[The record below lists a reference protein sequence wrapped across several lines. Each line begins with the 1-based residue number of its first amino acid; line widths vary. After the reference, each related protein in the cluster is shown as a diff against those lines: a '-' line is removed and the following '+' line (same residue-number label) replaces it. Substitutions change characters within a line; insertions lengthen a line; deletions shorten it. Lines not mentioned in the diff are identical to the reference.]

1 MNHKNLL
8 CSAIALVVGAA
19 AYSTTANA
27 VEFEVGNTKVKVGG
41 YLKLDLIHD
50 VNEKLGDNFAIP
62 ALVSTSGSGAEGH
75 TNLHANQSRINFS
88 TSTPLEG
95 DTLVTMLEWDML
107 GGAGGSNKPEP
118 RLRHAYGSWNGIL
131 AGQTWTNFV
140 SDGAV
145 GQMRKINFLPE
156 PGTNPARQAQ
166 FRYSKNGFSVALEDP
181 QNLGGEVLAG
191 GDYQSKA
198 TLPDLTARYQS
209 KAGDFEYAVA
219 GVLRMLEHD
228 NGAADDSATGWG
240 VNLEGM
246 YKVSSAVTLRGTIK
260 YGDGIGG
267 YISTSPAE
275 KTAGYV
281 DPTTGSLET
290 IEQLGVAASVAVKVG
305 PGHINLGYGMA
316 KADMDD
322 AVNSGAITAN
332 TANEKFEAVHLNYI
346 WSAAKNVSY
355 GLEISRHSRDVQSG
369 LDGDATRL
377 QGMVMYRF

>member
-1 MNHKNLL
+1 
-8 CSAIALVVGAA
+8 
-19 AYSTTANA
+19 
-27 VEFEVGNTKVKVGG
+27 
-41 YLKLDLIHD
+41 
-50 VNEKLGDNFAIP
+50 
-62 ALVSTSGSGAEGH
+62 
-75 TNLHANQSRINFS
+75 
-88 TSTPLEG
+88 
-95 DTLVTMLEWDML
+95 
-107 GGAGGSNKPEP
+107 
-118 RLRHAYGSWNGIL
+118 
-131 AGQTWTNFV
+131 
-140 SDGAV
+140 
-145 GQMRKINFLPE
+145 
-156 PGTNPARQAQ
+156 
-166 FRYSKNGFSVALEDP
+166 
-181 QNLGGEVLAG
+181 
-191 GDYQSKA
+191 
-198 TLPDLTARYQS
+198 
-209 KAGDFEYAVA
+209 
-219 GVLRMLEHD
+219 
-228 NGAADDSATGWG
+228 
-240 VNLEGM
+240 M
-246 YKVSSAVTLRGTIK
+246 YKVSDAVTLRGTIK

>member
-19 AYSTTANA
+19 TYSTAANA
-27 VEFEVGNTKVKVGG
+27 VKFEVGQTKVKVGG
-41 YLKLDLIHD
+41 YLKLDMIHD
-50 VNEKLGDNFAIP
+50 LNENIGDNFAIP
-62 ALVSTSGSGAEGH
+62 ALVSTSGSAAEGH

-88 TSTPLEG
+88 TTTPWEG
-95 DTLVTMLEWDML
+95 DTLVTLFEWDML
-107 GGAGGSNKPEP
+107 GGSKGSNKPEP

-140 SDGAV
+140 SDRAL

-166 FRYSKNGFSVALEDP
+166 LRYSKNGFSVALEDP
-181 QNLGGEVLAG
+181 QDLGGDVLVNG
-191 GDYQSKA
+191 TYKSKA
-198 TLPDLTARYQS
+198 SLPDLTARYQS
-209 KAGDFEYAVA
+209 KAGDLEYAVA
-219 GVLRMLEHD
+219 GVLRVLEHD

-267 YISTSPAE
+267 YIANSPAE
-275 KTAGYV
+275 KFAAYV
-281 DPTTGSLET
+281 DPTSGSLET
-290 IEQLGVAASVAVKVG
+290 IEQLGVAASVAIKAG

-316 KADMDD
+316 EADMDD
-322 AVNSGAITAN
+322 AVNSGAITGDK
-332 TANEKFEAVHLNYI
+332 ANEKFEAIHLNYI
-346 WSAAKNVSY
+346 WAAAKNISY
-355 GLEISRHSRDVQSG
+355 GLEISRHSREVQSG